1 MIFQR
6 ELYDISCQIDF
17 HSGLSAVDGASS
29 SEEIPIVDWQSSII
43 IIITRLK
50 PAFTHLSSDK
60 SYQVIKVIFVK
71 ICIVIKV
78 I

>member
-43 IIITRLK
+43 IITRAR